1 MTLAE
6 VCKILGRSE
15 KTITQQ
21 FNRTQ
26 ERLLKKGIVL
36 TRTGRGESADYQIS
50 YVQDEKENK

>member
-15 KTITQQ
+15 KTLAQQ
-21 FNRTQ
+21 FSRTQ
-26 ERLLKKGIVL
+26 ERLLKKGIIL

-50 YVQDEKENK
+50 YVKDENK